1 MKTMAAGAFKA
12 KCLAVMDEVQAKR
25 VTVVIT
31 KRGKPVAKLVPVE
44 PKQDEIFGFY
54 KGKIKIKGDII
65 KPAFTLR
72 EWGNLA

>member
-1 MKTMAAGAFKA
+1 MKTMAAGSFKA

-25 VTVVIT
+25 ETVVIT

-44 PKQDEIFGFY
+44 TETDDIFGFFVG
-54 KGKIKIKGDII
+54 KGAITGDIVS
-65 KPAFTLR
+65 PALSIE